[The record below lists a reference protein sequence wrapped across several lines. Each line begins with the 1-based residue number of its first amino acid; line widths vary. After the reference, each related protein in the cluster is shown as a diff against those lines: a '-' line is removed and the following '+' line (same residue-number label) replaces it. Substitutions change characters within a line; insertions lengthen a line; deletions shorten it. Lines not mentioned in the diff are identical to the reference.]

1 MATKTGSNLGL
12 FAKKLEGAKKKWE
25 QKRSDA
31 GGPGPGIYVCR
42 LNNVKAVEVGADKTL
57 NHIWEWKV
65 LSPVDNKD
73 QIISIWEKPLD
84 EDRMIFY
91 MRNLRLIGVDTDD
104 LDIEDLPEVAD
115 AMLKDKPVIKISM
128 VESGAYVNA
137 RILGLAE
144 ADDEVESTGDDDED
158 DEDDDDD
165 DEEDE
170 APAKSSKKKSP
181 VDENEDE
188 DEDEDEDDESE
199 DDEDEEDEAPVSKKK
214 STPAPTPTAK
224 TKAKPAPD
232 PEEGDEEDEDDESV
246 DRFDVGDKVK
256 FVTKKGEKKMG
267 LYKGVNVNG
276 KYQIKE
282 IGTKEIHEVSPEK
295 VTATA

>member
-158 DEDDDDD
+158 DEDDEDD

-170 APAKSSKKKSP
+170 APDKSSKKKVP
-181 VDENEDE
+181 FDE
-188 DEDEDEDDESE
+188 DEDDETRDEDDESE

>member
-158 DEDDDDD
+158 DEDDEDD

-170 APAKSSKKKSP
+170 APDKSSKKKGP
-181 VDENEDE
+181 FDE
-188 DEDEDEDDESE
+188 DEDDETRDEDDESE

>member
-158 DEDDDDD
+158 DEDDDD
-165 DEEDE
+165 EEDE

-282 IGTKEIHEVSPEK
+282 IGTKEIHEVSSEK
-295 VTATA
+295 VTAAA